1 MKVNSGYKVELD
13 PNNVQRTQLLKHAG
27 AARFAFNWG
36 LRQKIDSYQAT
47 KRSPSAMELHREL
60 NKLKKVPKEQGGVP
74 WMYEVSKCAAQE
86 SLRNLDKAY
95 KGFFR
100 RCKQGAKRK
109 GFPRFKSRHKGI
121 GGFTLTGSIKVS
133 SEGAH
138 IQLPRL
144 GKLRLKERGYLPTS
158 GAKVLSATVSE
169 RAGRWFVAL
178 SVEEDRPDPKPLSGV
193 LGVDVGISH
202 LAVTSEG
209 EVFENPRALGGAL
222 KRLRR
227 LSKTV
232 SRRKK
237 GSNNRRKAKH
247 QLARQHY
254 RVANIRR
261 DSLHKATTAIAKQVG
276 VIVIEDL
283 NVSGMLKNRR
293 LSRALSDA
301 SLSELHRQLEYKAGW
316 YGTTLVRADR
326 FYPSSKRCSRCG
338 RVKET
343 LGLGERTYR
352 CEVCGLEMD
361 RDLNAACNLESLAAS
376 SAVSA
381 CRQGSSGPAR
391 KGEAKLPSGQE
402 ANIRCQ
408 FV

>member
-1 MKVNSGYKVELD
+1 MMITRGYKVELD
-13 PNNVQRTQLLKHAG
+13 PNNVQRTLLLKHAG
-27 AARFAFNWG
+27 AARWAFNWG

-47 KRSPSAMELHREL
+47 KRSPNAMELHREL
-60 NKLKKVPKEQGGVP
+60 NKLKKAPKDQGGVP

-86 SLRNLDKAY
+86 GLRNLDKAY

-121 GGFTLTGSIKVS
+121 GSFTLTGSLKVT
-133 SEGAH
+133 SEGTH

-144 GKLRLKERGYLPTS
+144 GKLRLKEVGYLPTS

-178 SVEEDRPDPKPLSGV
+178 SVEEEHEDPKPLSGV
-193 LGVDVGISH
+193 LGVDVGINH

-209 EVFENPRALGGAL
+209 EVFENPRALSGAL
-222 KRLRR
+222 KRLRH

-237 GSNNRRKAKH
+237 GSNNRRKAKL

-254 RVANIRR
+254 RISCIRR
-261 DSLHKATTAIAKQVG
+261 DSLHKATTAIAKQAG
-276 VIVIEDL
+276 IIVIEDL
-283 NVSGMLKNRR
+283 NVAGMLKNRR

-301 SLSELHRQLEYKAGW
+301 SLSEFHRQLEYKAEW
-316 YGTTLVRADR
+316 YGATLVKADR
-326 FYPSSKRCSRCG
+326 FFPSSKRCSRCG
-338 RVKET
+338 HVKER
-343 LGLGERTYR
+343 LDLSERVYR
-352 CEVCGLEMD
+352 CERCGLVMD
-361 RDLNAACNLESLAAS
+361 RDLNAACNLKTLAPS
-376 SAVSA
+376 SGVSA

-391 KGEAKLPSGQE
+391 KGSAKLPSGQE
-402 ANIRCQ
+402 ANIKCQ